1 MSAANDIRTIIDGI
15 LKTPHPA
22 ATSAAD
28 LHLDDAIDEVA
39 HALAELV
46 DLARAE
52 RRGGPGRPPSA
63 ARVAGPR
70 QRVRR
75 APRERRAGARRPH
88 GNAKGERDARKEAG
102 RVSTQSQSTPQ
113 SQHCRGASADAGR
126 TAVDAPSRAGFGRLP
141 SGFGAVH
148 HRRYDPWGGSGRF
161 DAR

>member
-52 RRGGPGRPPSA
+52 AAEAALATERAAIVAEMKAREAAAFGRSEA
-63 ARVAGPR
+63 AQEEARDAGLADWDDAGLADWGAAEAL
-70 QRVRR
+70 R
-75 APRERRAGARRPH
+75 ALAADIAAGAHVRPV
-88 GNAKGERDARKEAG
+88 E
-102 RVSTQSQSTPQ
+102 
-113 SQHCRGASADAGR
+113 GA
-126 TAVDAPSRAGFGRLP
+126 
-141 SGFGAVH
+141 
-148 HRRYDPWGGSGRF
+148 
-161 DAR
+161 